1 MKIPI
6 TIQKQAGVLI
16 PNTESDRK
24 GVFIYTRVDNNSCRN
39 VHLQRVWKPI
49 YKGKDT
55 PWTYYRQKLRSYEKT
70 TKYVGSYFN
79 GSSKEPVIEVLEV
92 IAQMYGL
99 HIRFD
104 NLSEQ
109 SIQAV
114 QNRLEDVMQSDVGQ
128 ENDKTFTEKELQEY
142 Y

>member
-16 PNTESDRK
+16 PNVDSDRK

-55 PWTYYRQKLRSYEKT
+55 PWTYYRRKLQPYEKT
-70 TKYVGSYFN
+70 TKYVGCYFD
-79 GSSKEPVIEVLEV
+79 EQTTQEVLEV
-92 IAQMYGL
+92 ISQMCGIQL
-99 HIRFD
+99 DAR
-104 NLSEQ
+104 LAPTQ
-109 SIQAV
+109 SPQPKEPPVRERMKDAIQKTD
-114 QNRLEDVMQSDVGQ
+114 E
-128 ENDKTFTEKELQEY
+128 DKTFTEKELQEY